1 MLTRIK
7 LLGNLGKRFVREIT
21 LDIES
26 PAEAIRALGSLFD
39 GFTAFMHSS
48 DNHYRIVDGNPEG
61 LDEEEIHLKHR
72 QKIIVIAPIIAAS
85 GGFGKIILGVVL
97 IGAAFL
103 IPGGI
108 FGISPLAMGLMGGA
122 LLLSGISEI
131 LSPKPKAKKT
141 DSYGFGNTATLGQQ
155 GNPLG
160 VAYGTIMIDSPIVIA
175 AANRVDEFYAT
186 NINSPI

>member
-39 GFTAFMHSS
+39 GFTAFMNSS

-61 LDEEEIHLKHR
+61 LDEDELHLKHR

>member
-39 GFTAFMHSS
+39 GFTTFMNSS
-48 DNHYRIVDGNPEG
+48 DNHYRIVDGKPEG
-61 LDEEEIHLKHR
+61 LDEEELHRKHR

-141 DSYGFGNTATLGQQ
+141 DSYGFGNTAALGQQ